1 MVDRFYRR
9 LVRIFCRLLAVS
21 LFLGAAGA
29 QAKTLLWLTADITPA
44 ARTALLRQQAE
55 AHGWT
60 FAHIDVPFNLPQS
73 DRPVMAQRIQ
83 GAASQAELILI
94 DAPHPTA
101 VRLLQGLAPTQAK
114 WLANAPKGQQ
124 ATSIPPIWIIDNA
137 GPSTEA
143 ATNVTTARPA
153 TAEARLAD
161 YLRHGGLQNTRHA
174 MDLADQ
180 LVLSGPLGAS
190 ATAWAQLP
198 PPKSFPS
205 RGIYFPG
212 APDFFER
219 APDLQAWMNTQP
231 GLRGRP
237 NVAVLVH
244 RHHFVNGDTGWL
256 DNWLG
261 RFAARGMNAYA
272 VFGQRLDANGLKALY
287 TSPNA
292 SQHAAKMVDQPEV
305 RPDVVVIHQLVSQ
318 PAELQALFTR
328 WNTPALLAVPYRQ
341 GDVQA
346 WQADKS
352 GIRQTDVPYY
362 LVQPEAAG
370 AVDPLVVAAHPPEGQ
385 PVQLID
391 RQADAVVGKTQR
403 LIALQKTPAA
413 DKRLSLMVYNYPAG
427 GSNFGASF
435 LNVPRS
441 LAQVSVALVQAGY
454 QTQAQQESWWISQL
468 QPLLQAY
475 YEPASLPTLLATDQA
490 DVLPVRQY
498 QQWFDGLAPNVRE
511 RITRYW
517 GQPETSHFV
526 VQHQGEPVFV
536 IPRVRIGHLSVLPQP
551 PRSETG
557 KAADKAFAHKTDVP
571 LSHHYLAVYL
581 WARQADALIH
591 FGTHGT
597 QEWADGKS
605 RGLDVNDDALLP
617 LGDVPVIYPYIVDN
631 LGEALTAKRRG
642 RATLVSHR
650 TPVLGTAGFSPEM
663 AHLHE
668 LMHEWSIADDGP
680 TKQGIGD
687 ELARLVVSLNLHHDL
702 GWSAA
707 ALRSNMDGYLDQLHP
722 WLDQLAQSSQP
733 RGLAVFGQV
742 PDQNSREHLIL
753 QALRIPLLEAL
764 GEDIDETFLIDYRS
778 VDASRPMQWLRVAL
792 QDSDAASTLDLR
804 QSAPESVIPNKA
816 ALQPINTAA
825 LETLAGRAQHLNLLL
840 AEEGEIPGLLNALN
854 GGFIPAAYGGDPIRN
869 PDSMP
874 TGRNLI
880 GLDPLRLPTQQ
891 AYGVAQGLFNAW
903 LKDWQQ
909 THQGAYPERLV
920 LSLWAGETLRH
931 HGVMEAQALVALG
944 VKPLWDDA
952 GRPKELQLIPQA
964 ELGRPRVDV
973 LLSITGSYRDQFP
986 ALMALVDQAV
996 ARVSVE
1002 EPDGSLARNN
1012 QAVARELQAQG
1023 VSREQAQRLSRV
1035 RAFGNRQGDYG
1046 TGIADAVL
1054 SDELQKN
1061 DPRLGAMFLQRM
1073 SQPYLDGA
1081 PVAGVSA
1088 AAAARAFGAQ
1098 LRRSDAALLSRTSNL
1113 YGMVTS
1119 DDPFQYLGGLSA
1131 AARAAGKK
1139 QPLELYVGQLQN
1151 DAEAHTT
1158 TAQKSI
1164 ALEMQSR
1171 YLHPGW
1177 VSSLQKEG
1185 YAGTLQVLKAAQF
1198 AWGWQN
1204 TAPDTI
1210 RPDHWQSFYDVFVKD
1225 THQLGTQ
1232 AWMRTHPQAYAQ
1244 MVERLIQAERHN
1256 YWQPD
1261 ASTRQA
1267 LAQLYEQLTRESP
1280 LAQPSAQVAAWT
1292 AQTLDKVV
1300 EVAKIDAAL
1309 SAPAERVQ
1317 ALTEGATPKPVEA
1330 AAPSPYTA
1338 VQGARLSKV
1347 EPSERTEPPMQ
1358 RMPWLS
1364 MFLLIGLLCPV
1375 VAGGWV
1381 QYRRR

>member
-1 MVDRFYRR
+1 MVNCVYRR
-9 LVRIFCRLLAVS
+9 LARLLCRCLVVA
-21 LFLGAAGA
+21 LLLGAAGA

-44 ARTALLRQQAE
+44 ARTALLKQQVE

-60 FAHIDVPFNLPQS
+60 WIHIDVPLNLPQA
-73 DRPVMAQRIQ
+73 DRPAMAQRIE
-83 GAASQAELILI
+83 GAARQAELILI

-114 WLANAPKGQQ
+114 LPANAPN
-124 ATSIPPIWIIDNA
+124 APRLAAIPPIWVIDNA
-137 GPSTEA
+137 GSSTSA
-143 ATNVTTARPA
+143 PTNNAMAKPA
-153 TAEARLAD
+153 TAEARLAE
-161 YLRHGGLQNTRHA
+161 YLRHGGLQNTRYA

-180 LVLSGPLGAS
+180 LLRPGAAAS
-190 ATAWAQLP
+190 AWTQLP
-198 PPKSFPS
+198 PPKSFPN
-205 RGIYFPG
+205 RGIYVPG
-212 APDFFER
+212 AADFFER
-219 APDLQAWMNTQP
+219 VPDLQAWMNTQP

-237 NVAVLVH
+237 SVAVLVH

-256 DNWLG
+256 DDLLN
-261 RFAARGMNAYA
+261 RFAGRGINAYA

-287 TSPNA
+287 AAQNA
-292 SQHAAKMVDQPEV
+292 AQKVEQPGA
-305 RPDVVVIHQLVSQ
+305 RPDVVIIHQLVSQ

-341 GDVQA
+341 GDVKV

-370 AVDPLVVAAHPPEGQ
+370 AVDPLVIAAHPPEGQ
-385 PVQLID
+385 PIQLID
-391 RQADAVVGKTQR
+391 RQADALVGKAQR

-427 GSNFGASF
+427 GANFGASF

-441 LAQVSVALVQAGY
+441 LESVSAALAKAGY
-454 QTQAQQESWWISQL
+454 QTQTQQESWWINQL

-475 YEPASLPTLLATDQA
+475 YDPAHLPALLAADQA

-498 QQWFDGLAPNVRE
+498 QQWFDALAPTARE

-517 GQPETSHFV
+517 GAPASSHFV
-526 VQHQGEPVFV
+526 VQHQGEAVFV
-536 IPRVRIGHLSVLPQP
+536 IPRVRIGHLNVLPQP

-687 ELARLVVSLNLHHDL
+687 ELTRLVVRLNLHHDL

-742 PDQNSREHLIL
+742 PDQNAREHLIL

-816 ALQPINTAA
+816 ALQPIHTAA
-825 LETLAGRAQHLNLLL
+825 LKTLADRAQHLNRLL

-891 AYGVAQGLFNAW
+891 AYGVAQGLFNTW
-903 LKDWQQ
+903 LKDWQH

-944 VKPLWDDA
+944 VKPIWDDA
-952 GRPKELQLIPQA
+952 GRPKELQLIPPA
-964 ELGRPRVDV
+964 ELGRPRIDV

-996 ARVSVE
+996 ARVSAE
-1002 EPDGSLARNN
+1002 EPDGTLARSN

-1035 RAFGNRQGDYG
+1035 RAFGNRLGDYG

-1073 SQPYLDGA
+1073 SQPYLDGT

-1131 AARAAGKK
+1131 AARVAGKK
-1139 QPLELYVGQLQN
+1139 EPLELYVGQLQN

-1177 VSSLQKEG
+1177 VSGLQKEG

-1232 AWMRTHPQAYAQ
+1232 AWMRSHPQAYAQ
-1244 MVERLIQAERHN
+1244 MIERLIQAERHN

-1261 ASTRQA
+1261 AATRQG
-1267 LAQLYEQLTRESP
+1267 LAQLYEQLTRDAP
-1280 LAQPSAQVAAWT
+1280 LAQPSAQAAAWT
-1292 AQTLDKVV
+1292 AQTLDKVIDI
-1300 EVAKIDAAL
+1300 AKTDAAQ
-1309 SAPAERVQ
+1309 AAQADRVQ
-1317 ALTEGATPKPVEA
+1317 VLTEGAAPKPVEA
-1330 AAPSPYTA
+1330 AVALASPYTV

-1347 EPSERTEPPMQ
+1347 DPAEPIEPPLQ
-1358 RMPWLS
+1358 ITPWLS
-1364 MFLLIGLLCPV
+1364 VLLLVGLLCPV